1 MIASNRGPFS
11 FSEEFIQAAVES
23 VEKGELPEPQDFGA
37 GGLVGAMAGLLK
49 GDKWDTTWI
58 GASLG
63 EKDIDVARGHY
74 DFLFK
79 RMRERKIAPDHFPLI
94 QIDEGTRMH
103 FTYKEYDYHMRFAFF
118 DTKHMHSY
126 YSKFA
131 NGFLWPLMHLTR
143 SPLFYKKTPVFPRP
157 HFEKNDFVQYT
168 SSGVTLANTII
179 DEIDKKRQFKKEKI
193 DIVVWNQ
200 DYHLMQIAEV
210 LKALLLENGEAEE
223 EKGEIHVGQF
233 MHTPF
238 FNIHEIQGLIREDK
252 RRRVKEQILDPFSE
266 SIDSVLQKLSWGL
279 LSNDFIG
286 FHTKEY
292 CDNYLEALEE
302 WFPVQIKVVDQSY
315 EIIRQNGV
323 TTLAAFPIGVD
334 VDKILSEVSDGKRL
348 EYTFEGEDLYERI
361 LAEKTNGSIVFGGL
375 ERCDYTKGLLERLN
389 IFARVFNKLKN
400 EKKDARFYQVTALSR
415 SDNPDYQ
422 KLQAALEGEVV
433 RINEKFKEAP
443 VIHVAEGI
451 SPPQNYRFMKE
462 VDVMLVTPLEDGMN
476 LVAFEYILSQK
487 FRHPTARGMLILSK
501 SGASRVLEQNG
512 FNEQDGL
519 ILMDTMKA
527 KRRDGKNHTGPA
539 QRTSSFGE
547 NYQLCCK
554 GTPGGRLGGKKHR
567 RYPELQE
574 DRMTSSNRNPYPP
587 ISDYAYIADCHSSAL
602 VSRSGSIDWCCM
614 PRIDSGSCFGRIL
627 DWEKGGYCRIG
638 PVNDYEISRTYVEDS
653 LILETTFRHENGK
666 ARLLDFFTMRKGG
679 EHRPHQQILRI
690 LEGIEGM
697 TRFEIDIVPRFDYG
711 SIRPWIRTQED
722 HSYILIGG
730 HDGLL
735 ISSDFQLDMKHRHRL
750 MGSCEVES
758 GERGHLSIL
767 YRKPE
772 DLDEGLVSPPPV
784 DELDHRLDETLDW
797 WRSWASRGKIETPY
811 ATCVRRSAVVL
822 KGLSNAPT
830 GAIAAAATTSLPEI
844 AGGSETGITAS
855 VGFGIPPL
863 RFNPWENWAIFG
875 KPTALD
881 GLWSERP
888 RGTRRKFRSCSEWV
902 EKGV

>member
-11 FSEEFIQAAVES
+11 FSEEFIQEAVES
-23 VEKGELPEPQDFGA
+23 VEKGGLPEPQDFGA

-49 GDKWDTTWI
+49 SDKWDTTWI
-58 GASLG
+58 GASMG

-168 SSGVTLANTII
+168 SSSATLANTIS
-179 DEIDKKRQFKKEKI
+179 DEINKKRQFKKEKI

-210 LKALLLENGEAEE
+210 IKALLLENGESEKK
-223 EKGEIHVGQF
+223 KGEIHVGQF

-252 RRRVKEQILDPFSE
+252 RKRVKERILDPFSE
-266 SIDSVLQKLSWGL
+266 SIDSVLQKLCWGL

-334 VDKILSEVSDGKRL
+334 VDEILSEVSDGKRL

-361 LAEKTNGSIVFGGL
+361 LADKEKGGIVFGGL

-389 IFARVFNKLKN
+389 IFTRVFNKLKN

-422 KLQAALEGEVV
+422 KLQAALKGEVV
-433 RINEKFKEAP
+433 KINKKFQEAP
-443 VIHVAEGI
+443 VIHIDEGI
-451 SPPQNYRFMKE
+451 SSPQNYRFMKE
-462 VDVMLVTPLEDGMN
+462 VDVMMVTPLEDGMN

-487 FRHPTARGMLILSK
+487 FRPPAERGMLILSK

-512 FNEQDGL
+512 FGEEDGL
-519 ILMDTMKA
+519 IHIDVMKSKDA
-527 KRRDGKNHTGPA
+527 AEKIVQALHKE
-539 QRTSSFGE
+539 TSSFRKD
-547 NYQLCCK
+547 YRLCCRR
-554 GTPGGRLGGKKHR
+554 TQSERLGGKK
-567 RYPELQE
+567 Y
-574 DRMTSSNRNPYPP
+574 
-587 ISDYAYIADCHSSAL
+587 
-602 VSRSGSIDWCCM
+602 
-614 PRIDSGSCFGRIL
+614 
-627 DWEKGGYCRIG
+627 
-638 PVNDYEISRTYVEDS
+638 
-653 LILETTFRHENGK
+653 
-666 ARLLDFFTMRKGG
+666 
-679 EHRPHQQILRI
+679 
-690 LEGIEGM
+690 
-697 TRFEIDIVPRFDYG
+697 
-711 SIRPWIRTQED
+711 
-722 HSYILIGG
+722 
-730 HDGLL
+730 
-735 ISSDFQLDMKHRHRL
+735 
-750 MGSCEVES
+750 
-758 GERGHLSIL
+758 
-767 YRKPE
+767 
-772 DLDEGLVSPPPV
+772 
-784 DELDHRLDETLDW
+784 
-797 WRSWASRGKIETPY
+797 
-811 ATCVRRSAVVL
+811 
-822 KGLSNAPT
+822 
-830 GAIAAAATTSLPEI
+830 
-844 AGGSETGITAS
+844 
-855 VGFGIPPL
+855 
-863 RFNPWENWAIFG
+863 
-875 KPTALD
+875 
-881 GLWSERP
+881 
-888 RGTRRKFRSCSEWV
+888 
-902 EKGV
+902 